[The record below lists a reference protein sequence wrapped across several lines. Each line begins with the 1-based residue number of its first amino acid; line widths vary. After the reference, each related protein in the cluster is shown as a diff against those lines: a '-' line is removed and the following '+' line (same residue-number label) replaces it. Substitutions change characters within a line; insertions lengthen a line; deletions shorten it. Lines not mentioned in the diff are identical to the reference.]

1 MKERRKEGKNERI
14 EEWKNEGM
22 EEWKTEERYIQTLI
36 KVKNCKMT
44 RRRMRKNL
52 NLVESKAPRYRPNA
66 NITCMT
72 MLYPHLPERLGL
84 VTDYVILDMIG

>member
-1 MKERRKEGKNERI
+1 MKEGKNERT

-36 KVKNCKMT
+36 KGKNCKMT

-52 NLVESKAPRYRPNA
+52 NLVESKAPRYQPNA
-66 NITCMT
+66 NIMT
-72 MLYPHLPERLGL
+72 MLYPHLLDRQGL